1 MSIVEKYLAGWEFRT
16 RNPDYEVGETIEV
29 MVTSMIDGKAK
40 ARIGDS
46 ILRIKDVPEGSEN
59 MRVTVEIEEWDTE
72 DHIGEGTY
80 LETVGE
86 SAF

>member
-1 MSIVEKYLAGWEFRT
+1 MSIMEKWLAGWSFRT
-16 RNPDYEVGETIEV
+16 RYPDYEPGETIEV
-29 MVTSMIDGKAK
+29 MVTGMTDGKAK

-46 ILRIKDVPEGSEN
+46 ILRIKDAPEGSEN
-59 MRVTVEIEEWDTE
+59 MRVLVEIEEWDTE